1 MPLSRYAEGGLLNP
15 LFQNAGGFG
24 LLSNEPETYIALM
37 TAVPNKDGTGGTEAN
52 YGGYARVNA
61 TGEWA
66 GVQAGEAMD
75 LTGDVEFPRATS
87 GNNVVTHMA
96 IYDANTSLA
105 TCWRSRASGR
115 PSPSPSVCGRCFGSA
130 ICQLILPTAPKVRSG
145 RTRCT
150 PAGFRS
156 VARP

>member
-96 IYDANTSLA
+96 IYDANTSGNLLA
-105 TCWRSRASGR
+105 FESVGSPITITVGMR
-115 PSPSPSVCGRCFGSA
+115 PV
-130 ICQLILPTAPKVRSG
+130 
-145 RTRCT
+145 
-150 PAGFRS
+150 FRVGDLS
-156 VARP
+156 IDIADCP